1 MVTKVYAPLLAFSLF
16 LKINVDFVLEF
27 DRLQGGS
34 RSVISVRKF
43 DNYPTQFLYKK
54 FSYARTT

>member
-27 DRLQGGS
+27 DRPQGGP

-43 DNYPTQFLYKK
+43 GNYPTLLYKK

>member
-43 DNYPTQFLYKK
+43 DNYPTLLYKK

>member
-1 MVTKVYAPLLAFSLF
+1 MVIKVYAPLLAFSLF

-34 RSVISVRKF
+34 RSMISVRKF
-43 DNYPTQFLYKK
+43 DNYPTLLYKK
-54 FSYARTT
+54 ISYARTT